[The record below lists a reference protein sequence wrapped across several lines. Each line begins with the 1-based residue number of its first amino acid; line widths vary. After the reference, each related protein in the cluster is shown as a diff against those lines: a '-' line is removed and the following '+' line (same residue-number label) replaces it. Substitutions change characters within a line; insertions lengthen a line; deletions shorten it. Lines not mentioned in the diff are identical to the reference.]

1 MISPRTLLLLSALLG
16 NLATLSTAVE
26 LSGNLERKSG
36 VTYELG
42 LSRRAED
49 GFVNEL
55 VEDDHDEVSD
65 KKSEKP
71 WGEVIIASLLINLA
85 SLIGLV
91 FVVGSFTL
99 NKFCAAKTSKEEQ
112 RNWKFTHNIIPSFAC
127 GALLATCTFLIMP
140 EAIAMLS
147 EFALQDNDA
156 HEEDVVEDEDHDEHD
171 EDVDIPVAWRF
182 GVCVIS
188 GFLLPIATSLIFP
201 HYHKP
206 EISENCAGGEL
217 VIPETAVSL
226 TPEESIAYVTKTDD
240 ETQQEDCDLAG
251 CGCHEQEGDVEEEGE
266 GKIHLFRSLPA
277 TLMKAYS
284 HPKPLLLDLLDP
296 ELKME
301 ISLGEPQEI
310 NWALASSVLIGDFF
324 HNFTDGILVG
334 TAFSLCDRELA
345 VAISAATVY
354 HELAQ
359 EIADF
364 FLLTKHCNIKAPLA
378 LFLNFV
384 SGLSVFFGAIIILSF
399 DVSTNATGCI
409 LAIGSGVYIYIAAAE
424 CIPQARKAQETIGDK
439 VISVVSFSFGVI
451 PIGLVLLNHGHCEVH

>member
-266 GKIHLFRSLPA
+266 
-277 TLMKAYS
+277 
-284 HPKPLLLDLLDP
+284 DP